1 MYVKKWVKELNL
13 IPKKYIHKPWEMPE
27 DEQSLINF
35 NLKKNYYAP
44 IVNHAEA
51 RNSALEAFKNL
62 KN

>member
-1 MYVKKWVKELNL
+1 MGKRIKSNT
-13 IPKKYIHKPWEMPE
+13 KKYIHKPWEMPE

>member
-1 MYVKKWVKELNL
+1 
-13 IPKKYIHKPWEMPE
+13 MPE
-27 DEQSLINF
+27 DEQSLISF